1 MHSAAETARHWQG
14 PFRGCAQKWQVA
26 VQDVV
31 SLSWA
36 GGGGLEKV
44 DKPTFMKNS
53 PSSESIFTDEDAS
66 VCDILRSA
74 V

>member
-26 VQDVV
+26 VQDVI

-36 GGGGLEKV
+36 GGGGGV
-44 DKPTFMKNS
+44 RGVG
-53 PSSESIFTDEDAS
+53 ESGQAYFYEE
-66 VCDILRSA
+66 LA
-74 V
+74 VFRVHFYR